1 MMLPLVAVLF
11 SLAMPQ
17 AEPIDVAAQ
26 SNGRFA
32 FDWNGEQAD
41 GTSMAETTDVEFHY
55 VPVPSV
61 SPGAGTGDGHIT
73 VKLPLVAVVGENVIT
88 MRLALADV
96 PAGIYDLNVRLI
108 GVGGLFSAYSTPFL
122 SLRVRVKNPAPPTN
136 VRVVGG

>member
-17 AEPIDVAAQ
+17 AAPVDVGAQ
-26 SNGRFA
+26 SSGGFS
-32 FDWNGEQAD
+32 FDWNGEHAD

-55 VPVPSV
+55 MPVP
-61 SPGAGTGDGHIT
+61 PGDGDIT
-73 VKLPLVAVVGENVIT
+73 VKLPLVAVIGENQIT

-96 PAGIYDLNVRLI
+96 PAGIYDLDVRLI
-108 GVGGLFSAYSTPFL
+108 GVGGNPSVYSTPVL
-122 SLRVRVKNPAPPTN
+122 ALRVRVKNPAPPTN